1 MFASLPLMDDFLQQY
16 RIQARRQIR
25 RNLVGGHITRR
36 IGQSLEFREYAP
48 YYPGDDI
55 RHVDWRATFR
65 THSGHAIRQPDNWLL
80 RRYQSEERLQ
90 LLLSLDLRDTM
101 HYPENPVRN
110 QAPLLTSKAQIGR
123 WLCAVLAVIALEER
137 DGVVLHRLFGESQ
150 PPVEIRA
157 RDQIETLLN
166 HIAVDDTAEHFNDTQ
181 LEQFLP
187 PTAAWLIITDFYFTE
202 ANALIERVASA
213 PNWVIFVELDSWPA
227 ERAAIQ
233 TGARL
238 VDGPLSA
245 QKRVNVTAER
255 LQEVEARIAQNRRD
269 VLESCPRADYTRW
282 VWPVEATFDV
292 EAFFRA
298 RFAEDMVL
306 QRLFM
311 KDA

>member
-48 YYPGDDI
+48 YYPGEDI

-65 THSGHAIRQPDNWLL
+65 THGGHAIRQPDNWLL

-101 HYPENPVRN
+101 RYPENPVRN

-123 WLCAVLAVIALEER
+123 WLCAALAMIALEER
-137 DGVVLHRLFGESQ
+137 DGVVLHRLFGTSQ

-166 HIAVDDTAEHFNDTQ
+166 HIAVDDAAEHFNDTQ

-187 PTAAWLIITDFYFTE
+187 PTAAWLIVTDFYFTD

-255 LQEVEARIAQNRRD
+255 LQEVEARIAQNRRH

-282 VWPVEATFDV
+282 AWPVESNFDV

-298 RFAEDMVL
+298 RFSEDVVL